1 MPSTYT
7 LIKGET
13 IGSTAASYTFSAI
26 PSTYTDLVIRASLKT
41 DSTAT
46 STYAGWL
53 KFNGT
58 GSNSYSV
65 TRLNTLS
72 NSSSAVYSDRS
83 SNANEIQSI
92 IINSSN
98 ALFTN
103 VFNSSEFYIPSY
115 TASQN
120 KPVSLYSVAEMNN
133 TTGYDLSS
141 TAAGLWRNTAAITSI
156 GVFPLGGTNFAS
168 GSSFYLYGIK
178 NS

>member
-13 IGSTAASYTFSAI
+13 LASSAASYTFSAI
-26 PSTYTDLVIRASLKT
+26 PSTFTDLVVRASLET
-41 DSTAT
+41 DSTGT

-53 KFNGT
+53 KLNGT
-58 GSNSYSV
+58 AATSYSV
-65 TRLNTLS
+65 TRLNSLS
-72 NSSSAVYSDRS
+72 DSSAPYSDRS
-83 SNANEIQSI
+83 SNANEMQTINM
-92 IINSSN
+92 NSSN
-98 ALFTN
+98 ALYTN

-115 TASQN
+115 TVSQN

-141 TAAGLWRNTAAITSI
+141 TAAGLWRNTATITSI
-156 GVFPLGGTNFAS
+156 GVFPLGGTNFVA